1 LLTGDS
7 GTGKSTLAR
16 AIAGVW
22 PWGHG
27 DIEIPAGA
35 KLSLL
40 PQRPY
45 VPIGTLRRA
54 VNYPEPPRSRSDEE
68 IAKVLKTVELG
79 DLAGRLDEEGPW
91 DRILSGGEKQRLAF
105 ARLLLQRPDI
115 IVLDEVTAAVD
126 SPSQHRLM
134 ELLSHE
140 LKEATIVSI
149 GHRPELT
156 AFHERKL
163 VLKHGRRG
171 TKLVSDTAATT
182 EPISL
187 INRENVFR
195 GALSLLPLQGIRGWR
210 AQPPA
215 ITPSAS

>member
-1 LLTGDS
+1 
-7 GTGKSTLAR
+7 
-16 AIAGVW
+16 
-22 PWGHG
+22 
-27 DIEIPAGA
+27 
-35 KLSLL
+35 
-40 PQRPY
+40 
-45 VPIGTLRRA
+45 
-54 VNYPEPPRSRSDEE
+54 
-68 IAKVLKTVELG
+68 LKTVGLG
-79 DLAGRLDEEGPW
+79 DLAGRLDEEGAW

-126 SPSQHRLM
+126 SPSQRRLM

-140 LKEATIVSI
+140 LKEATVVSI

-171 TKLVSDTAATT
+171 TKLESDIATTT

-187 INRENVFR
+187 INREHVFR
-195 GALSLLPLQGIRGWR
+195 GALSLLPLQKIRGWR

-215 ITPSAS
+215 RTASAS